1 MQLVGLQPVDPKLVP
16 PEGCQLVEGTTIV
29 GRITSSRFSPTLER
43 GIALGFVAKR
53 LSAAGTVVT
62 VRLEDGTTAPV
73 TVMKDHAH
81 FDPEGTR
88 LRG

>member
-1 MQLVGLQPVDPKLVP
+1 MP
-16 PEGCQLVEGTTIV
+16 PEGCQLVEQLHQAPESLTIV

-43 GIALGFVAKR
+43 AIGLGFVAKR

-73 TVMKDHAH
+73 TVMEHHAH

>member
-1 MQLVGLQPVDPKLVP
+1 VGLQPVDPTLVP
-16 PEGCQLVEGTTIV
+16 AEGCQIVEGSTIV
-29 GRITSSRFSPTLER
+29 GRITSSRLSPTLER
-43 GIALGFVAKR
+43 AIALGFVIER
-53 LSAAGTVVT
+53 LAAAGTVVT

-73 TVMKDHAH
+73 TVMEHHAH